1 MPVDDIVNERL
12 MSSIGIKLM
21 RSAWAGILTALFEV
35 AFFTVLIER
44 GLNPLIANP
53 LAFVLGVNI
62 NFVLSRWWVFSRA
75 GQLRHSEIIYFYLIA
90 LIGLFGEIIFFT
102 ILYSLSRQAILSKII
117 TILAMFIVNF
127 ILKQRLF
134 GSLEERRFF
143 VQLWRIY
150 RGTPGSVRLHN
161 LIRLATCP
169 IEKVIAELPNGGRL
183 LDIGCGHGLV
193 SLGAALAKPNL
204 TMLGL
209 DVDQA
214 KIRAANKAAAN
225 LPGGERASFMAASD
239 LNLPK
244 GHWDA
249 IVIVDVLYLLG
260 QAEQKQLVNSC
271 VRRLKPGGRL
281 VIKEMNFTPKWKYWW
296 NLVQETMAVRLFKF
310 TKGRGQLCFTAPKEI
325 AGWLAAAGLKTRLRP
340 LDKGYLHPHFLT
352 IGDKLETPV

>member
-21 RSAWAGILTALFEV
+21 RSAWAGILTALFEI

-44 GLNPLIANP
+44 GLNPFIANP

-90 LIGLFGEIIFFT
+90 LIGLFGEIIIFT

-134 GSLEERRFF
+134 GSPEERRFF

-193 SLGAALAKPNL
+193 SLGAALAKPDL
-204 TMLGL
+204 TVLGL

-214 KIRAANKAAAN
+214 KIRVANKAAAN

-249 IVIVDVLYLLG
+249 IVIVDVLYLMSEE
-260 QAEQKQLVNSC
+260 EQKTLLKNC
-271 VRRLKPGGRL
+271 VAKLSPGGKL
-281 VIKEMNFTPKWKYWW
+281 IIKEMALNPKWKFQW
-296 NLVQETMAVRLFKF
+296 NKIQETVTVKILRL
-310 TKGRGQLCFTAPKEI
+310 TKGRRQFWFTPPVVLANWLR
-325 AGWLAAAGLKTRLRP
+325 AGGLMVSLKP
-340 LDKGYLHPHFLT
+340 LDKGYLHPHFLVT
-352 IGDKLETPV
+352 GTKLKP